1 MKIKYSHLVEGK
13 PEMRYERSPNGFLVR
28 KLVSGYMTNEELGP
42 SVAIGIENLTQTKKG
57 SGVHIKY
64 NVQEQI

>member
-1 MKIKYSHLVEGK
+1 
-13 PEMRYERSPNGFLVR
+13 MRYERSPNGFLVR